1 MRSISRIRPTAAKLA
16 LGAALFAALGG
27 VAYAATNSSFVG
39 SNGAIT
45 ACAQANGGGVHIWKP
60 GHHCSGGWVGVAF
73 AASGQVGPVG
83 PAGAAGPTG
92 ATGAAGPSNAATVDG
107 DSLGKLD
114 LKVPTPSGST
124 STEQLYSADSLTI
137 LASCDPSGN
146 ASLAADGPASADS
159 ELTINGY
166 ANAAAFGSQTSTL
179 GASSLAV
186 LGPAGS
192 GDVSFSYA
200 ASAGTTVTGTI
211 GYQKST
217 SFGGYVGCA
226 FFGSVISG

>member
-1 MRSISRIRPTAAKLA
+1 MRSISRIRPTAWKLA
-16 LGAALFAALGG
+16 LGAAVFAALGG

-45 ACAQANGGGVHIWKP
+45 ACAQANGGQVHVWKP

-73 AASGQVGPVG
+73 AASGQLGVAG
-83 PAGAAGPTG
+83 PAGATG

-107 DSLGKLD
+107 DSLSNLD
-114 LKVPTPSGST
+114 LKMPTPSSST
-124 STEQLYSADSLTI
+124 STEQLYAANGLTI
-137 LASCDPSGN
+137 VASCDPSGN

-159 ELTINGY
+159 ELTVSGY
-166 ANAAAFGSQTSTL
+166 ANAAGFGSQTSTL

-192 GDVSFSYA
+192 GEVSFSYA

-211 GYQKST
+211 GYQKAT

-226 FFGSVISG
+226 FFGSVTSG